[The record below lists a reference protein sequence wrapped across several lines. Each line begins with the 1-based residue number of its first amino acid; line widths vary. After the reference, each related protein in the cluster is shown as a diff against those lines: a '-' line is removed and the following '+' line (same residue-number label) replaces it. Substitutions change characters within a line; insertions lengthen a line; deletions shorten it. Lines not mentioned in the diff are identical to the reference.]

1 MKRLQGKNAIV
12 TGSSRGIGR
21 AIAIRLAQ
29 EGANVVVNYASNAQA
44 AHEVADIIR
53 QQGVRA
59 LVYKADVSK
68 AQEVQAMVK
77 AALDEFEAIHILVN
91 NAGICPF
98 EDFLNI
104 SEELWDRVLAVNL
117 KGCFLCSQAVAKSMI
132 ERGVKGRIINIS
144 SISSLVGGSRQAHYC
159 ASKAGINLLTM
170 SMAIALGPYGI
181 TCNAVLPGTIE
192 TDVNKEDLSDPE
204 KRAYMIRR
212 TPLGRLG
219 VPEDVPGAVV
229 FLASDDAD
237 YITGSLLV
245 VDGGML
251 INLQ

>member
-1 MKRLQGKNAIV
+1 MRLQGKNAIV
-12 TGSSRGIGR
+12 TGASRGIGR

-29 EGANVVVNYASNAQA
+29 EGANVVVNYAANADA
-44 AHEVADIIR
+44 AQEVAEIIR
-53 QQGVRA
+53 SLGVQTF
-59 LVYKADVSK
+59 VYKADVSK
-68 AQEVQAMVK
+68 AKEVQAMVQ
-77 AALDEFEAIHILVN
+77 AVLDEFGAIHILVN

-104 SEELWDRVLAVNL
+104 SEELWDRVIEVNL
-117 KGCFLCSQAVAKSMI
+117 KGYFLCSQFVAKSMI
-132 ERGVKGRIINIS
+132 ERGIKGRIINIS
-144 SISSLVGGSRQAHYC
+144 SISSLVGGSKQAHYC

-192 TDVNKEDLSDPE
+192 TDINKEDLSDPA
-204 KRAYMIRR
+204 KRAYMIKRV
-212 TPLGRLG
+212 PLGRLG
-219 VPEDVPGAVV
+219 VPEDVAGAVV
-229 FLASDDAD
+229 FLASDDAS

-245 VDGGML
+245 IDGGML